1 MEKKRLSRPLLIVP
15 VIIFGI
21 YLFMT
26 QNNSASTDSGAE
38 TLLEQTLQEMEGVG
52 QVKIYVHYE
61 QQTQALLSDYFRSS
75 EGGVTGVLIVSEGAV
90 EPKVQRELLQ
100 VVSRVMQI
108 PAHRIMIVPMR
119 KKGDES

>member
-1 MEKKRLSRPLLIVP
+1 MEKRLSRPLLIVP
-15 VIIFGI
+15 VIIFVI
-21 YLFMT
+21 YLVIT
-26 QNNSASTDSGAE
+26 QNTSVSTDSHAE
-38 TLLEQTLQEMEGVG
+38 SLLEQTLQEIEGVG
-52 QVKIYVHYE
+52 QVKVYVHYE
-61 QQTQALLSDYFRSS
+61 QQTQALLSDYFRSN

-90 EPKVQRELLQ
+90 EPRIQRELME